1 MRVLTASHG
10 GGEQRQDLFVQ
21 GGAARGG
28 LRGEDVAG
36 AQILREQIQRQTHHN
51 STGKRGGGA
60 GLVLVIALQVAG
72 GRWRGVLCFLTRA
85 CRGSGVIAKY
95 RRCCGCNRI
104 R

>member
-60 GLVLVIALQVAG
+60 GLVLVIAWQVEGSLVFPDPGLPGERSYCEISA
-72 GRWRGVLCFLTRA
+72 VLWL
-85 CRGSGVIAKY
+85 
-95 RRCCGCNRI
+95 
-104 R
+104 

>member
-60 GLVLVIALQVAG
+60 GLVPVIARC
-72 GRWRGVLCFLTRA
+72 RWRGVLCFLTRA
-85 CRGSGVIAKY
+85 YRGSGVIAKY

>member
-28 LRGEDVAG
+28 LCGEDVAG

-60 GLVLVIALQVAG
+60 GLVPVIARCRWQVEGSPVFPDPGLPGEWSCCETLA
-72 GRWRGVLCFLTRA
+72 VLLL
-85 CRGSGVIAKY
+85 
-95 RRCCGCNRI
+95 
-104 R
+104 